1 MKAFAW
7 IFARRPTY
15 LNANLNTAFA
25 RRKLARTMP
34 GETGAMA
41 SLRLTGSG
49 L

>member
-7 IFARRPTY
+7 IFARPR
-15 LNANLNTAFA
+15 AVNLTTVFA
-25 RRKLARTMP
+25 RRKLALTMP
-34 GETGAMA
+34 GETGALA

>member
-7 IFARRPTY
+7 IFARRRA
-15 LNANLNTAFA
+15 ANLNTAFA
-25 RRKLARTMP
+25 RQKLARTMP

-41 SLRLTGSG
+41 SLRLTGIG